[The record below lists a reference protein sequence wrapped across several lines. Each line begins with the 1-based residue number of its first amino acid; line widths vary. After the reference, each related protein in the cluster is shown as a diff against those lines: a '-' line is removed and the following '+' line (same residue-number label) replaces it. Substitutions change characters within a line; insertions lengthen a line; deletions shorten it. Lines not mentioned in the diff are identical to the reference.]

1 MSKIDELIRELC
13 PKGVKR
19 VALSHVAHVEKGR
32 QVNREI
38 LSDDFPYPVYNGG
51 VSPSGRHIESNFPAD
66 TITVSQGG
74 ASAGYVSFVREPLW
88 VGAHCYAVIPKPE
101 ILNRFLFFY
110 LKMLEG
116 KLQGSKYGAGIPAL
130 DKRTLTKLSI
140 PLPPI
145 EVQREIVSILD
156 KFTQLEAEL
165 AAELVARNLQFVEYA
180 ERMLAS
186 VASVSDRVTFGDV
199 ATIKRGAS
207 PRPISKFIS
216 SAEDAIPWIKIGDVS
231 VGSKFVTA
239 TKERVSKAGAA
250 QSRVVRPG
258 DFLLSNSMSFGRPY
272 ISKITGC
279 IHDGWLAI
287 SDFQAHV
294 DSYFLFH
301 LLRSKKVQSEFQT
314 RAGSGTV
321 RNLNAEI
328 VKSISL
334 YLPSLEIQRQIAQ
347 ALDAFEKFTSDQGSG
362 VPAEIAARSKQYE
375 YYRNKLLTFKELETA

>member
-156 KFTQLEAEL
+156 AFTQLEAEL
-165 AAELVARNLQFVEYA
+165 EAELEAR
-180 ERMLAS
+180 RMQHEETRKSLIMAK
-186 VASVSDRVTFGDV
+186 G
-199 ATIKRGAS
+199 
-207 PRPISKFIS
+207 
-216 SAEDAIPWIKIGDVS
+216 
-231 VGSKFVTA
+231 
-239 TKERVSKAGAA
+239 
-250 QSRVVRPG
+250 SRVVP
-258 DFLLSNSMSFGRPY
+258 L
-272 ISKITGC
+272 SKIAAYSQLRVASNGLTSSNFVG
-279 IHDGWLAI
+279 
-287 SDFQAHV
+287 V
-294 DSYFLFH
+294 D
-301 LLRSKKVQSEFQT
+301 
-314 RAGSGTV
+314 
-321 RNLNAEI
+321 NLNANKGG
-328 VKSISL
+328 VKDSGFVPSYGSVTRFLEGDVLLGNIRPYLRKIWFADRPGGCSGDVLCIRLHPETKDQVNPRYLYHCLASEEFFEYAVQTSKGAKMPRGDKASIL
-334 YLPSLEIQRQIAQ
+334 KYPVHVPSLTRQSEVVSI
-347 ALDAFEKFTSDQGSG
+347 LDKLDVLVHDVTMGI
-362 VPAEIAARSKQYE
+362 PAEIAARRKQYE
-375 YYRNKLLTFKELETA
+375 YYRNKLLTFKELESA